1 MLFVLLMIFEINVS
15 LFRMFMIDNALKFLY
30 FDLKVSLR
38 QKCQLARLARS
49 FGNLLFKKWYSWQK
63 LPSRLGPAYNQLLLS
78 VCVLSR
84 TGETVD
90 EMRSLLLIHCL
101 FKPFLLS
108 FLLKTAG
115 S

>member
-1 MLFVLLMIFEINVS
+1 
-15 LFRMFMIDNALKFLY
+15 MIDNALKFLY

-78 VCVLSR
+78 GCGLSR
-84 TGETVD
+84 TGETA
-90 EMRSLLLIHCL
+90 EMRSLLHIHSL

-108 FLLKTAG
+108 FLLKTDG